1 MIPGSELEVLANL
14 YDRFANALDPESAD
28 RDKAEELF
36 WKKLGSLHCTHA
48 PQCSYDD
55 FRREAV
61 KNCKKFLS
69 KN

>member
-1 MIPGSELEVLANL
+1 MIPGSELEILANL

-36 WKKLGSLHCTHA
+36 WKKLGALHCTHA
-48 PQCSYDD
+48 PQSTYDD

-61 KNCKKFLS
+61 RSCKMFLS